1 MDGHAVARKFEK
13 HLMTERIKKLDNI
26 DDVKKVAIGL
36 VELNYGIRLQVSEMA
51 RMGWTPIYKPETE

>member
-1 MDGHAVARKFEK
+1 MDGHAVARKLEK

-26 DDVKKVAIGL
+26 DDVKEVAIEL
-36 VELNYGIRLQVSEMA
+36 VDVNFRMRLQVVEMA

>member
-26 DDVKKVAIGL
+26 DDVKEVAIEL
-36 VELNYGIRLQVSEMA
+36 VDVNFRMRLQVVEMA